1 MSITF
6 TYLLYYVPLIVAVSL
21 VFGAT
26 RHENPEMIVKHSLGT
41 ARWITGFMLIL
52 ILVLFFFDWIL

>member
-26 RHENPEMIVKHSLGT
+26 RHENPQMIVKHSLGT

-52 ILVLFFFDWIL
+52 MVVLFFFDWIL